1 MDMETGRPEGDV
13 TPQRLL
19 QMSWAYVPPLVI
31 ASAVRHGL
39 FDALAR
45 EPMTAEVLSITTET
59 SARGVRALAD
69 LLVGLDVLGRDE
81 AGRYTLRPE
90 SEMFLVSGRPAYL
103 GAYFAHLTQL
113 VTPFLEL
120 DNPVRTGEPVR
131 TLNEAAMGSVFFH
144 DFVEALFPMNY
155 PGAQVL
161 AGALGLAQS
170 AMPVSVLDM
179 AAGSGV
185 WGIALAQASPQVRV
199 TAVDWPQVLPVAERT
214 VARFGLQDRFSFVP
228 GDVLTAS
235 LGGPHHAVILGHIL
249 HTEGEARS
257 RALLRR
263 LHEALVPGGTV
274 AIAEFLVDEDR
285 RGPVGSLI
293 FAVNMLV
300 NSATGT
306 TFTMGEITEWLAEAG
321 FVQPRLVPAP
331 GPSPLLL
338 ATRA

>member
-1 MDMETGRPEGDV
+1 MDMETGRPEGGV

-31 ASAVRHGL
+31 ASAVL
-39 FDALAR
+39 
-45 EPMTAEVLSITTET
+45 
-59 SARGVRALAD
+59 
-69 LLVGLDVLGRDE
+69 
-81 AGRYTLRPE
+81 
-90 SEMFLVSGRPAYL
+90 
-103 GAYFAHLTQL
+103 
-113 VTPFLEL
+113 
-120 DNPVRTGEPVR
+120 
-131 TLNEAAMGSVFFH
+131 
-144 DFVEALFPMNY
+144 
-155 PGAQVL
+155 
-161 AGALGLAQS
+161 
-170 AMPVSVLDM
+170 
-179 AAGSGV
+179 
-185 WGIALAQASPQVRV
+185 
-199 TAVDWPQVLPVAERT
+199 
-214 VARFGLQDRFSFVP
+214 
-228 GDVLTAS
+228 
-235 LGGPHHAVILGHIL
+235 LGHIL

-285 RGPVGSLI
+285 RGPVGSMI